1 MSDSKQ
7 QIRAA
12 LTRLIERHH
21 VPGGYGGRPDLP
33 GTDNAAMGP
42 FGYLQACLETTF
54 LAFLDHPRYAS
65 YWLHALRQTAT
76 GRQFAILPPARVLGD
91 AVARAAT
98 PELTAAIVS
107 GATVGIRPH
116 DEGPDYLVLSPPSGD
131 AQVYTITSA
140 GATLLAATDKT
151 RVGVVR
157 MVEDEVELIL
167 AMLPATLRLGAEGEG
182 EAIGWAYGTPPG
194 LSPAEWPRHEKTG
207 MPLAHGFTVRVPE
220 AYRVKGPEFVALSFF
235 HPADSEACYGDNER
249 VEAVMGGAPL
259 EDDEESD
266 PYFLALVQHL
276 EARENPA
283 TDRTDRIIHLCTDML
298 GHTHALVW
306 HTEASLA
313 APHCERPGEEP
324 PDGIDPE
331 AFVEANEPASPLF
344 ATSGRSDIQFGRPL
358 HPMQSHG
365 ALNQMGLFVLELSTG
380 AGGVNFG
387 DGTGQIDLES
397 GVLDWAC

>member
-12 LTRLIERHH
+12 LTRLIEGHH
-21 VPGGYGGRPDLP
+21 IPGGYGGRADLP

-54 LAFLDHPRYAS
+54 LAFLDHPRYATF
-65 YWLHALRQTAT
+65 WLHALRQTAT

-91 AVARAAT
+91 ATARAAT

-107 GATVGIRPH
+107 GATVGIRVH
-116 DEGPDYLVLSPPSGD
+116 DEGPDYLVLSPPTGD
-131 AQVYTITSA
+131 AQVYAITSA
-140 GATLLAATDKT
+140 GAALLAPTDKD

-157 MVEDEVELIL
+157 LVESEVERML
-167 AMLPATLRLGAEGEG
+167 AMLPAPLRLGAEGEG
-182 EAIGWAYGTPPG
+182 EAIGWEYGTPPG
-194 LSPAEWPRHEKTG
+194 LSAAEWPRHEKTG
-207 MPLAHGFTVRVPE
+207 MPLAHGFTVRVPA
-220 AYRVKGPEFVALSFF
+220 AYRVKGQDFVALSFF
-235 HPADSEACYGDNER
+235 HPADSEACYGENER
-249 VEAVMGGAPL
+249 ALAVMSGAPL
-259 EDDEESD
+259 ADDEQDD
-266 PYFLALVQHL
+266 PYFLALVRHL
-276 EARENPA
+276 EARENPSA
-283 TDRTDRIIHLCTDML
+283 ERIIQTFADML

-306 HTEASLA
+306 HTEASAA

-324 PDGIDPE
+324 PEGIDPE
-331 AFVEANEPASPLF
+331 AFVQADEPASPLF
-344 ATSGRSDIQFGRPL
+344 ATTGRSEIHFGRPL

-365 ALNQMGLFVLELSTG
+365 ALNEMGLFVLELKTG